1 MRMDLNDLI
10 KYFGNMSFNIKGV
23 YHCKINPGRFGV
35 QRSAPF
41 PGFIFPLNGKAKFS
55 FNDNPYIAGTGNII
69 HGSASS
75 KLQKKVLGTDY
86 WEFISILYDTKEIKT
101 DISLSNVHFEV
112 NTYNNIKLNEFLF
125 KIYKEFNEKTLISEF
140 RTETLFRNILEEI
153 FISTQNNEIDKKNS
167 SHLFNQ
173 VCSYIMDNYMNNIS
187 VKEICNKNNINEN
200 HLYYIFRKHINMGPG
215 DYIIKIRLDKAKEF
229 LINNNY
235 PINVI
240 AKNVGYPDALYFSR
254 LFKKYY
260 NISPTNYRKKFRNCP
275 YDFQDI
281 AIPI

>member
-1 MRMDLNDLI
+1 
-10 KYFGNMSFNIKGV
+10 
-23 YHCKINPGRFGV
+23 
-35 QRSAPF
+35 
-41 PGFIFPLNGKAKFS
+41 
-55 FNDNPYIAGTGNII
+55 
-69 HGSASS
+69 
-75 KLQKKVLGTDY
+75 
-86 WEFISILYDTKEIKT
+86 
-101 DISLSNVHFEV
+101 
-112 NTYNNIKLNEFLF
+112 
-125 KIYKEFNEKTLISEF
+125 
-140 RTETLFRNILEEI
+140 
-153 FISTQNNEIDKKNS
+153 
-167 SHLFNQ
+167 
-173 VCSYIMDNYMNNIS
+173 
-187 VKEICNKNNINEN
+187 
-200 HLYYIFRKHINMGPG
+200 MGPG